1 MCHILVMDGEAANGL
16 GNPFKRCKTLLKDVE

>member
-1 MCHILVMDGEAANGL
+1 MDGEAANGL